1 MRYVIRREDFE
12 TPGDALQRP
21 FGNSYWLLAGRVLAG
36 EHPGNAGPE
45 ALDLRLAGLQR
56 AGIVC
61 CIDLTGEPDT
71 RYSYRPLPVAGRAAR
86 REPHAIADLGVPTPQ
101 GMRRVLD
108 AVAAALAADEAVY
121 LHCRAGIGRTGTVAG
136 CLLVEHGFAP
146 EEALDLLQRKWQVV
160 SKRAYV
166 ARTPET
172 AEQRRFVLDWR
183 QGAGRAGS
191 AGNAG

>member
-1 MRYVIRREDFE
+1 MIRREDFE
-12 TPGDALQRP
+12 TPGDVLPRP

-56 AGIVC
+56 AGILC
-61 CIDLTGEPDT
+61 CIDLTGEPDA
-71 RYSYRPLPVAGRAAR
+71 RRSYQPLAVHGRAAR
-86 REPHAIADLGVPTPQ
+86 REPHAIADLGVPTPA
-101 GMRRVLD
+101 GMRRVLG
-108 AVAAALAADEAVY
+108 AIAGALAADEPVY

-136 CLLVEHGFAP
+136 CLLVEHGFTP
-146 EEALDLLQRKWQVV
+146 EEALALLQRKWQAVT
-160 SKRAYV
+160 KRAYV

-183 QGAGRAGS
+183 AGIG
-191 AGNAG
+191 